1 MEVLGSVT
9 QSDMF
14 PRAMIVSSYE
24 YDQSIC
30 PRCITSDEDGYDELD
45 FSDKYVNRWSDINS
59 EWEYYK

>member
-1 MEVLGSVT
+1 
-9 QSDMF
+9 MF

-24 YDQSIC
+24 YDQYIC
-30 PRCITSDEDGYDELD
+30 PRYITSDEDGYDELD

>member
-1 MEVLGSVT
+1 
-9 QSDMF
+9 MF